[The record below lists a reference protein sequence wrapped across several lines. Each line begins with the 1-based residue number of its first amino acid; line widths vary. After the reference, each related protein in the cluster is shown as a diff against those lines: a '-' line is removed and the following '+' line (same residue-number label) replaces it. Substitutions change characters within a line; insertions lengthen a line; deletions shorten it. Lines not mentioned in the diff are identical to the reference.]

1 LKSENAD
8 IQLKLTH
15 ANEEMERL
23 KEENARLKSVATAT
37 VDDTDEHVFMK
48 ERKFTKLQPG
58 DVNAGLYIERFVRS
72 TEAGGTVYK
81 DKAVLSE
88 YKHLNVGGELR
99 DEVVFD
105 GVTYMRVHGGTHD
118 GKLVQ
123 QIGPKSFISFQ
134 GKTYVEWNIRVEEKL
149 GF

>member
-72 TEAGGTVYK
+72 TEAGGTVY
-81 DKAVLSE
+81 
-88 YKHLNVGGELR
+88 
-99 DEVVFD
+99 
-105 GVTYMRVHGGTHD
+105 
-118 GKLVQ
+118 
-123 QIGPKSFISFQ
+123 
-134 GKTYVEWNIRVEEKL
+134 
-149 GF
+149 